1 MQKTGVLRVAIKRIA
16 PYPMVLLKTESYKG
30 LQERALMDYSKIA
43 RRLRDKVTRFSGELC
58 KNFGK
63 TSTRFVTESV
73 YGILVSQSVV
83 LTKMGRT
90 LEKDVALKKIEERFC
105 RQLAKP
111 VLWDN
116 IQRGLLSEA
125 ATRVNPDTLL
135 VLDPSDIQK
144 KYAKRMEHL
153 AYVRDGSA
161 DVIGTGYWTIH
172 VNATELN
179 QQQVTPLYQSLHSQE
194 APDFGSQNKQIL
206 EAIHMVSKHIQKR
219 GIWVIDRGG
228 DRNVLYHKLLKES
241 YRFIIRQKGDRKI
254 LYGKTLIKTQQIAL
268 TCPSLYNDTI
278 VRMKDGRE
286 RVYHIEYGYR
296 KVRLPENPFNDLW
309 LLVVRGIG
317 KRPMMIL
324 TTEPLRKNRQ
334 VLKDMFLS
342 YIKRWSIEETIRFIK
357 QTYDLEDIR
366 VLRYVCLQNM
376 MALLL
381 LVFYFLAVVLD
392 NNQKLKLLAGHVF
405 TAAKRVFGIPDFG
418 YYALGDGISAIL
430 TRNPGQINPVYLKKH
445 RYRQLNLIF
454 N

>member
-1 MQKTGVLRVAIKRIA
+1 
-16 PYPMVLLKTESYKG
+16 MVRLKTKLHKG
-30 LQERALMDYSKIA
+30 LKERALMDYSKVA

-58 KNFGK
+58 SGLGK
-63 TSTRFVTESV
+63 TATRFVTESV

-90 LEKDVALKKIEERFC
+90 LEHDVPLKKIEERFC

-111 VLWDN
+111 ALWSRLQND
-116 IQRGLLSEA
+116 LLSQA
-125 ATRVNPDTLL
+125 SSRIKDDTLL

-144 KYAKRMEHL
+144 KYARKMEHL
-153 AYVRDGSA
+153 AYVRDGSD

-179 QQQVTPLYQSLHSQE
+179 QQKIIPLYQSLHSQE
-194 APDFGSQNKQIL
+194 APGFTSQNTQIL
-206 EAIHMVSKHIQKR
+206 EVIRLVGKYTEKR

-228 DRNVLYHKLLKES
+228 DRNVLYHKLLKEN

-254 LYGKTLIKTQQIAL
+254 LCGKTLIKTLELAL

-286 RVYHIEYGYR
+286 KVYHIGYGYR
-296 KVRLPENPFNDLW
+296 KVRLPENPLNDLW

-317 KRPMMIL
+317 KIPMMIL
-324 TTEPLRKNRQ
+324 TTQPVRKNRK
-334 VLKDMFLS
+334 VLKDIFLS
-342 YIKRWSIEETIRFIK
+342 YIKRWSIEESIRFIK
-357 QTYDLEDIR
+357 QTYELEDIR

-376 MALLL
+376 MALVL
-381 LVFYFLAVVLD
+381 LVFYFLAVVID
-392 NNQKLKLLAGHVF
+392 NTQKLKLLARHVL

-430 TRNPGQINPVYLKKH
+430 KRNPGQINPVYVKKH
-445 RYRQLNLIF
+445 RYRQLNLNF

>member
-16 PYPMVLLKTESYKG
+16 PYPMVLLKTESCKG

-58 KNFGK
+58 KDFGK
-63 TSTRFVTESV
+63 TATRFVTESV

-172 VNATELN
+172 VNAAELN
-179 QQQVTPLYQSLHSQE
+179 QRQITPLYQSLHSQE

>member
-1 MQKTGVLRVAIKRIA
+1 MLKNGGTSCCYKKDSALSYVR
-16 PYPMVLLKTESYKG
+16 LKTELNKG
-30 LQERALMDYSKIA
+30 LKERALMDYSKIA
-43 RRLRDKVTRFSGELC
+43 RKLREKVTKFSGELC
-58 KNFGK
+58 EGLGK
-63 TSTRFVTESV
+63 TATRFVTEAV

-90 LEKDVALKKIEERFC
+90 LENDVPLKKIEERFC

-111 VLWDN
+111 ILWDN
-116 IQRGLLSEA
+116 IQHTMLSQA
-125 ATRVNPDTLL
+125 ASHIKDDTLL

-144 KYAKRMEHL
+144 KYAKKMEHL
-153 AYVRDGSA
+153 AYVRDGSE

-172 VNATELN
+172 VNAAELN
-179 QQQVTPLYQSLHSQE
+179 QQEVIPLYQALHSQE
-194 APDFGSQNKQIL
+194 APDFISQNKQIL
-206 EAIHMVSKHIQKR
+206 EAIRMVSKHIQKR

-228 DRNVLYHKLLKES
+228 DRNVLYHKFLQEGF
-241 YRFIIRQKGDRKI
+241 RFIVRQKGDRKI
-254 LYGKTLIKTQQIAL
+254 LYGKTLIKTLQLAL

-278 VRMKDGRE
+278 VRMKDGKE
-286 RVYHIEYGYR
+286 KVYQIEYGYR
-296 KVRLPENPFNDLW
+296 KVRLPENPRNDLW
-309 LLVVRGIG
+309 LLVVKGVG
-317 KRPMMIL
+317 KKPMMIL

-334 VLKDMFLS
+334 VLKDMFMS

-376 MALLL
+376 MALVL

-392 NNQKLKLLAGHVF
+392 KNQKLKLLTGHVLA
-405 TAAKRVFGIPDFG
+405 AAKRVFGIPDFG

-430 TRNPGQINPVYLKKH
+430 TRNPGQINPVYIKKQ

>member
-1 MQKTGVLRVAIKRIA
+1 
-16 PYPMVLLKTESYKG
+16 
-30 LQERALMDYSKIA
+30 MDYSKVA
-43 RRLRDKVTRFSGELC
+43 RRLREKVTKFSGELC
-58 KNFGK
+58 EGLGK
-63 TSTRFVTESV
+63 TATRFVTESV

-90 LEKDVALKKIEERFC
+90 LENDVSLKKIEERFC

-116 IQRGLLSEA
+116 IQHSLLSQA
-125 ATRVNPDTLL
+125 ASCIKNDTLL

-144 KYAKRMEHL
+144 KYAKKMEHL
-153 AYVRDGSA
+153 AYVHDGSH
-161 DVIGTGYWTIH
+161 DETGPGYWTIH

-179 QQQVTPLYQSLHSQE
+179 QQKVVPLYQALHSQD

-206 EAIHMVSKHIQKR
+206 EAIRMVGRYTQKR
-219 GIWVIDRGG
+219 GVWVIDRGG
-228 DRNVLYHKLLKES
+228 DRNSLYHKLLKDGF
-241 YRFIIRQKGDRKI
+241 RFIIRQTGVRNI
-254 LYGKTLIKTQQIAL
+254 LLGKTLINTLTLAL

-278 VRMKDGRE
+278 VRMKDGKE
-286 RVYHIEYGYR
+286 RVYRIEYGYR
-296 KVRLPENPFNDLW
+296 KVRLPENPRNDLW
-309 LLVVRGIG
+309 LLVVKGFG
-317 KRPMMIL
+317 KKPMMIL
-324 TTEPLRKNRQ
+324 TTEPLRKNRT
-334 VLKDMFLS
+334 VLKDLFLS

-376 MALLL
+376 MALVLM
-381 LVFYFLAVVLD
+381 VFYFLAVILD

-418 YYALGDGISAIL
+418 YYALGEGISAIL
-430 TRNPGQINPVYLKKH
+430 TRNPGQINPVYVKKH
-445 RYRQLNLIF
+445 RYRQLDLIF